1 MNGRRFSAVGA
12 AVAVVATAA
21 VGLGGLAGG
30 SGHSDDALDQIRD
43 ATSTF
48 RSVERAVDH
57 GYVQFFG
64 CVHEPLAGA
73 MGIHFVNG
81 ELAGDTVIDASRPEA
96 VMYEVKENGT
106 LKLVGVE
113 YIVFQAAWD
122 TGSTATRPSCS
133 ASRSTSS
140 PSPTASV
147 SRLSTTARVGVEAQP
162 DRPAPGL
169 EPAGALPGH
178 RRSHALTVSDPHGMP
193 PVDASDVVAIR
204 TRSIGVRDSY
214 CRMVVGHG

>member
-21 VGLGGLAGG
+21 VGLGGGLAGG
-30 SGHSDDALDQIRD
+30 ARHGDDALDQIRD
-43 ATSTF
+43 ATSRF
-48 RSVERAVDH
+48 RNVERAVDR

-81 ELAGDTVIDASRPEA
+81 ELAGDTVIDASTPEA

-113 YIVFQAAWD
+113 YIVFQDAWD
-122 TGSTATRPSCS
+122 
-133 ASRSTSS
+133 
-140 PSPTASV
+140 
-147 SRLSTTARVGVEAQP
+147 
-162 DRPAPGL
+162 
-169 EPAGALPGH
+169 ALHPQ
-178 RRSHALTVSDPHGMP
+178 P
-193 PVDASDVVAIR
+193 PVLFGHPFHLVRSPNRYGVPAFYELHLWVWEHNRNGVFNDWNPKVA
-204 TRSIGVRDSY
+204 
-214 CRMVVGHG
+214 CP